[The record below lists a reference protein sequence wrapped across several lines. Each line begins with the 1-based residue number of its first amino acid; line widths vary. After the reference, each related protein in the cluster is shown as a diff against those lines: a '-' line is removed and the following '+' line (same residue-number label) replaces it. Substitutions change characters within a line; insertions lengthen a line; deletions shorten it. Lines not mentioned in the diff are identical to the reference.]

1 MSMNSSSAAPARSQP
16 WKNSIFNLPKKPS
29 HLALPGLHPFPGI
42 DLTRPFSS
50 HILIHPGQRQW
61 QPRSEWI
68 LGWSPSPSHLH
79 APSSDG
85 LAISAS
91 GEVDTDQLSGMPPEQ
106 WGTVYA
112 DDKLAA
118 AIIDHAMHHGR
129 LVEFGGPGHRL
140 GESPVLG
147 KGQGDGH
154 GGWWRHCSTHWT
166 SRQSPWTSTT

>member
-1 MSMNSSSAAPARSQP
+1 MLREALQGGDSAEAVAVRFWQTAQLVPRLGKAKRDGTLDRLLADVAKARLLLLDEFGYVPFVVNEAGLLYQAMSEGHGRRGTAFTTNV
-16 WKNSIFNLPKKPS
+16 
-29 HLALPGLHPFPGI
+29 
-42 DLTRPFSS
+42 
-50 HILIHPGQRQW
+50 
-61 QPRSEWI
+61 E
-68 LGWSPSPSHLH
+68 
-79 APSSDG
+79 
-85 LAISAS
+85 S
-91 GEVDTDQLSGMPPEQ
+91 GR